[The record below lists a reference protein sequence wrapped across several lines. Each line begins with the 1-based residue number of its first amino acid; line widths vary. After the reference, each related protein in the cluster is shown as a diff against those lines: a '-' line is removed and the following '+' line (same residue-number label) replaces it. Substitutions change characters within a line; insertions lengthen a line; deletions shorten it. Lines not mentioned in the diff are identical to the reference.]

1 MSSSSSSTPPKDP
14 NRILRRSVTEVD
26 DSNPSPTLDFGT
38 SPVGKYGRHFA
49 VASSKRTPGD
59 VGAPSTST
67 PHVIAMVGLPARG
80 KTYISK
86 KLSRYLNWIGVD
98 TKVSFRITKVV
109 SSLATRVISGDQLGR
124 LP

>member
-1 MSSSSSSTPPKDP
+1 MSSSTPRKDP

-26 DSNPSPTLDFGT
+26 DSAGPAATLDFGT

-59 VGAPSTST
+59 AGAPSTST

-98 TKVSFRITKVV
+98 TKVR
-109 SSLATRVISGDQLGR
+109 
-124 LP
+124 